1 MTDKLRIKTKQFK
14 EGYIHKIIS
23 TFFNVEE
30 VIATRLKRG
39 ASIKRMM
46 QEYSS
51 TEISEATGGLL
62 SPRAVRSYRAFYG
75 LAKKTKHSRKP
86 SMEAQGLLDLA
97 KMKLYGV
104 SKAVEIVNGYD
115 ITNEMIGQFIRE
127 YEELGKGE
135 HTSIIIEL
143 WERILRAGYVQALKR
158 VIANMRKHKFLY
170 IRVCMEFDKKVADRF
185 SGEERWI
192 TGQYISQIVQD
203 FDIQHYIEEMLY
215 RILLYPLKAPREFCK
230 SDVAVE
236 IVIKHIDIEHVYQ
249 RR

>member
-1 MTDKLRIKTKQFK
+1 
-14 EGYIHKIIS
+14 
-23 TFFNVEE
+23 
-30 VIATRLKRG
+30 
-39 ASIKRMM
+39 
-46 QEYSS
+46 
-51 TEISEATGGLL
+51 
-62 SPRAVRSYRAFYG
+62 
-75 LAKKTKHSRKP
+75 
-86 SMEAQGLLDLA
+86 
-97 KMKLYGV
+97 V

-236 IVIKHIDIEHVYQ
+236 IVIKHIDIELVYQ